1 MKAVVDRDRR
11 HHHARRRTGRQAED
25 VVGVANRRCSRASA
39 PAATTHHIML
49 RPPVQEETS
58 VLDVDE
64 TAELTPEERLTELAT
79 ILARG
84 YLRLLR
90 NRPDVAQPPEA
101 GGTLLSAASERESR
115 RRSRG

>member
-1 MKAVVDRDRR
+1 MKAAVVVTAATITPDDGPAAKRK
-11 HHHARRRTGRQAED
+11 TSW
-25 VVGVANRRCSRASA
+25 VSPTGVAHDPA
-39 PAATTHHIML
+39 PAATAHHIAL

-64 TAELTPEERLTELAT
+64 TAELTPEERLAEVAA

-84 YLRLLR
+84 YLRLQR